1 MPSEAASWLR
11 YTLRIPVYVLSVAV
25 EGRSLISATP
35 AALRE
40 PLWISASLS
49 PTQV

>member
-1 MPSEAASWLR
+1 MPSVAASWLR
-11 YTLRIPVYVLSVAV
+11 YTLRIPVYILAVAV
-25 EGRSLISATP
+25 EGRSLISATL

-40 PLWISASLS
+40 PLWISAALT